1 MRILFIIIQ
10 ALFILTGCTAVQ
22 DGRGRNIQNE
32 AADQRD
38 AKPIH
43 VKNTAP
49 ETAENP
55 GRTDIAKHLV
65 EVTEKSPA
73 FQMPPRLYSED
84 TPLSESMWMTI

>member
-32 AADQRD
+32 STDQRD

-43 VKNTAP
+43 VKI
-49 ETAENP
+49 
-55 GRTDIAKHLV
+55 RLLRQLKI
-65 EVTEKSPA
+65 PA
-73 FQMPPRLYSED
+73 GQTS
-84 TPLSESMWMTI
+84 LSISSR